1 MSMGSYFEVDDDDD
15 VDIISL
21 LPQLSHL
28 ITVSH
33 HSNGEEYLRHSVY
46 ESITSPAATLITT
59 PAFSILST
67 FLWGRSYETL
77 CIWMDHTPS
86 CHSDYSTFFQHLY
99 GEKHLR
105 HSVYERIM
113 SLSLIIIA
121 VSDFSSL
128 WTFLWGRTV
137 EALCIWRHYVPI
149 YHYNYSILLQRS
161 LPLSYDEE
169 HLSHSVYERITSLS
183 IIIIAVSHLSSLF
196 HFPMR
201 KNVWVT
207 VYMNALRP

>member
-67 FLWGRSYETL
+67 FL
-77 CIWMDHTPS
+77 
-86 CHSDYSTFFQHLY
+86 
-99 GEKHLR
+99 
-105 HSVYERIM
+105 
-113 SLSLIIIA
+113 
-121 VSDFSSL
+121 
-128 WTFLWGRTV
+128 
-137 EALCIWRHYVPI
+137 
-149 YHYNYSILLQRS
+149 
-161 LPLSYDEE
+161 
-169 HLSHSVYERITSLS
+169 
-183 IIIIAVSHLSSLF
+183 
-196 HFPMR
+196 
-201 KNVWVT
+201 
-207 VYMNALRP
+207 